1 MPNSTKRMQIW
12 PIASGKGGVGKT
24 LITANLGIVL
34 SRMNLK
40 VIILDAD
47 LGASNLHTLLGI
59 HYLKRTLNDL
69 LTGRST
75 ELSQIVVD
83 TEFSGLRLIGGSRH
97 LPTHPEYT
105 SQLAQKIRAGIYKLD
120 TDILLLDLGGGIG
133 PDVLDLFLLSN
144 QGLMVTT
151 NDPSSIQNT
160 YQFLKMAVYRKILKS
175 FPSNPLISYMIHSAT
190 QPRKTDAIRSIPEL
204 VERISHVDH
213 YYAEVIQNLL
223 ERFSPRMIVNMV
235 DDVDDVRA
243 ARVVSTVSSKFSGIS
258 PVLVGTVS
266 YSPGIKKSTLGLR
279 PFTLD
284 PQNSASTDQL
294 NLIAQRLLHPEEP
307 TQTAPAA
314 AEEAPAPAPAE
325 EKKEIWYMDN
335 VLHENRPFHVLT
347 EKLQQDGAVQT
358 SIYSRG
364 RIVFSRKLVYSEL
377 TGGLPDEAELQRIVH
392 KQHLTALKGIESGR
406 LPLKAQNYLKPRR

>member
-1 MPNSTKRMQIW
+1 MANTTKRMQIW

-40 VIILDAD
+40 VVILDAD
-47 LGASNLHTLLGI
+47 LGAANLHTLLGI

-69 LTGRST
+69 LTGRSS
-75 ELSQIVVD
+75 ELSQVVVD
-83 TEFSGLRLIGGSRH
+83 TEFPGLRLIGGSRH

-105 SQLAQKIRAGIYKLD
+105 SQLAQKIRSGIYQLD
-120 TDILLLDLGGGIG
+120 ADILLLDLGGGIG

-144 QGLMVTT
+144 HGIMVTT

-223 ERFSPRMIVNMV
+223 ERFSPQMIVNMV

-258 PVLVGTVS
+258 PILVGTVG

-284 PQNSASTDQL
+284 PQNDAATEQL
-294 NLIAQRLLHPEEP
+294 NAIARCLLRPEETVRP
-307 TQTAPAA
+307 PAGAEQAPSA
-314 AEEAPAPAPAE
+314 

-335 VLHENRPFHVLT
+335 VLHENGPFHVLT

-377 TGGLPDEAELQRIVH
+377 TGGLSDEAELQRIVR

-406 LPLKAQNYLKPRR
+406 LPLRVQESPKSRRH

>member
-1 MPNSTKRMQIW
+1 MSNTTKRMQIW

-40 VIILDAD
+40 VVILDAD

-69 LTGRST
+69 LTGRSS
-75 ELSQIVVD
+75 ELSQVVVD

-97 LPTHPEYT
+97 LPTHPEYA
-105 SQLAQKIRAGIYKLD
+105 SQLAQKIRSGIYKLD
-120 TDILLLDLGGGIG
+120 ADILLLDLGGGIG

-144 QGLMVTT
+144 QGIMVTT

-235 DDVDDVRA
+235 DNVDDVRA

-258 PVLVGTVS
+258 PILVGTVG
-266 YSPGIKKSTLGLR
+266 YSPAIKKSTLGLR

-284 PQNSASTDQL
+284 PESSVAAEQL
-294 NLIAQRLLHPEEP
+294 NLIARRLLRPEDAAQP
-307 TQTAPAA
+307 TEAVEKAPAS
-314 AEEAPAPAPAE
+314 

-377 TGGLPDEAELQRIVH
+377 TGGLPDEGELQRIVR

-406 LPLKAQNYLKPRR
+406 LPLKAQNTLKPRR